1 MVTTYIGLIEEGQ
14 IAKQDNPSLLM
25 KEILIRAEILKR
37 DFTKRQMNIL
47 GAIFL
52 FSYAYGKE
60 WALIPKMKDFELAGI
75 SSIKI
80 RSEIDQLIEMGVVKW
95 NQEENLFRITDPSE
109 WTTKYH
115 NGYRGNRAKELVVLN
130 LQHSGIDVERIIKL
144 NNCE

>member
-1 MVTTYIGLIEEGQ
+1 MVTTYIGIIEKVQ
-14 IAKQDNPSLLM
+14 TAKQSDPNLLK

-37 DFTKRQMNIL
+37 DFTKRQMNII

-80 RSEIDQLIEMGVVKW
+80 RSEIDQLVDMGVVKW
-95 NQEENLFRITDPSE
+95 NQEENLFRITNPSE

-115 NGYRGNRAKELVVLN
+115 SGYSEIRSKELIALN
-130 LQHSGIDVERIIKL
+130 LQHFGFNLKEEL
-144 NNCE
+144 